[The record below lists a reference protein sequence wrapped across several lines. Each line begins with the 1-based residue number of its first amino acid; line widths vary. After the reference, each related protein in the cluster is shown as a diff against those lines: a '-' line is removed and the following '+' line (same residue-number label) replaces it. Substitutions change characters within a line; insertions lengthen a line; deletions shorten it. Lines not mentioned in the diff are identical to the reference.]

1 VSELVK
7 GLMHLVEE
15 MRRKWDRIG
24 EVEQHVQEFV
34 KWLERCGENLL
45 VRFAERALKN
55 PPSGD
60 WVSAYLEG
68 QLKAAG
74 ESWRVIKNIF
84 VAWLVWRGVITV
96 YKANKLAGGAGGYY
110 AWLKRIRELGC
121 E

>member
-1 VSELVK
+1 MER
-7 GLMHLVEE
+7 GLMHMVEE
-15 MRRKWDRIG
+15 MRRKWDRVA
-24 EVEQHVQEFV
+24 EVADYVDQFAE
-34 KWLERCGENLL
+34 WLRRCGAKLL
-45 VRFAERALKN
+45 TRFAESALRN

-96 YKANKLAGGAGGYY
+96 YRANKLAGGAGGYY